1 MFSWICLLPFSNR
14 CLKTVQLPAQTA
26 TGIVVKEYAITD
38 EINKKIQYHF
48 KDNMFKFWYRFVPDV
63 VGAIVR
69 NHVNSTH
76 YSLYARKFQ
85 IVTNPISTPPIPTKL
100 VASPH

>member
-1 MFSWICLLPFSNR
+1 MFSWICPQHFPTDVTEQFNSPHR
-14 CLKTVQLPAQTA
+14 PA

-76 YSLYARKFQ
+76 HSLYARKFQ

-100 VASPH
+100 IVSPH